1 MEKRPFDYARDIEC
15 IVAMQQRSFEINF
28 PGELFYEPAFRDSL
42 RHLGRD
48 EVVWVYE
55 DGDQIVGWVWL
66 DLGQGRRRI
75 HVRQLQVL
83 EERWGQGIG
92 RHIMEEAIA
101 LCRELERTEL
111 TLNVT
116 KSNAR
121 AMALYRSLGFQKVT
135 DWGERQ
141 FMRLVVPEAV
151 PKSSR

>member
-15 IVAMQQRSFEINF
+15 VVAMQQRSFEINF
-28 PGELFYEPAFRDSL
+28 PGEVFYEPAFRDSL
-42 RHLGRD
+42 KRLGKD
-48 EVVWVYE
+48 EIVWVYE
-55 DGDQIVGWVWL
+55 DEGRVVGWIWL

-75 HVRQLQVL
+75 HVRHLQVI

-92 RHIMEEAIA
+92 RRILEEAIA
-101 LCRELERTEL
+101 LCRELERAEI

-121 AMALYRSLGFQKVT
+121 AMALYRSLGFQKVS

-141 FMRLVVPEAV
+141 FMILAVREAIR
-151 PKSSR
+151 KG